1 MEKFLIIKLQKVM
14 KMSNNVVLLFT
25 SFWFSIF
32 FLLLA
37 VMSKIINTE
46 SINYFDSFLAVL
58 FCILC
63 SYEWA
68 RKLALRLSKYE
79 K

>member
-1 MEKFLIIKLQKVM
+1 MKLQKA
-14 KMSNNVVLLFT
+14 KRMSNNTVLLFT

-46 SINYFDSFLAVL
+46 SINYLDGFFAVL

>member
-1 MEKFLIIKLQKVM
+1 MVKFLIIKLQKV
-14 KMSNNVVLLFT
+14 KSMSNNTVLLFT

-37 VMSKIINTE
+37 VMSKIIDTE
-46 SINYFDSFLAVL
+46 SINYLDGFLAVL
-58 FCILC
+58 LCILC

-68 RKLALRLSKYE
+68 KRLALRLNKYE